1 VPNEAAP
8 AFQNRHSRNGL
19 QKVPQ
24 AAVRLSVA
32 ALGEGDMLGVAQIKG
47 ELPRRGVALP
57 GFHLEAATGIVAS
70 TCILSLVDILTRIG
84 AASQALVTPYTRDVQ
99 DTIIATYAALGF
111 ACPAERRPGQFQL
124 RCGG

>member
-1 VPNEAAP
+1 
-8 AFQNRHSRNGL
+8 
-19 QKVPQ
+19 
-24 AAVRLSVA
+24 
-32 ALGEGDMLGVAQIKG
+32 MLGVAQIEG

-57 GFHLEAATGIVAS
+57 GFHLEAG

-111 ACPAERRPGQFQL
+111 ACPAERHPGQFQL

>member
-1 VPNEAAP
+1 
-8 AFQNRHSRNGL
+8 
-19 QKVPQ
+19 
-24 AAVRLSVA
+24 
-32 ALGEGDMLGVAQIKG
+32 MLGVAQIKG